1 MELINQKINS
11 VKYRLYGHE
20 ENLRWCEKWNRILGI
35 LHIMVSSSIAALS
48 LSGILKEGE
57 SIPVANFIMGVAL
70 AGITSVMNFL
80 KFPNQMDSHRQ
91 AIQRYSQLL
100 EDLELFMVTT
110 PTSKDSDSQI
120 HELIREIVKRYHH
133 IKTSSP
139 LIREKIYKEKR
150 KKFVDLVREIT
161 DIV

>member
-1 MELINQKINS
+1 MELVNHKINS
-11 VKYRLYGHE
+11 IKYRLYGHE

-35 LHIMVSSSIAALS
+35 LHIMVSSSISALS

-57 SIPVANFIMGVAL
+57 SIPVANFIMGVVL

-80 KFPNQMDSHRQ
+80 KFPNQIDSHRQ

-100 EDLELFMVTT
+100 EDLEIFTSTNPVT
-110 PTSKDSDSQI
+110 KDPDPR
-120 HELIREIVKRYHH
+120 LYDFLKEIVKRYHH

-150 KKFVDLVREIT
+150 RKFVDMVREIT
-161 DIV
+161 NII